1 MTNLAQLSHR
11 LVGMTGRDALNRLD
25 ASISGMAYAER
36 LEIGALT
43 KCLTDN

>member
-1 MTNLAQLSHR
+1 
-11 LVGMTGRDALNRLD
+11 MTGRDALNRLD

-43 KCLTDN
+43 KCLTDNPSRPRVKSG